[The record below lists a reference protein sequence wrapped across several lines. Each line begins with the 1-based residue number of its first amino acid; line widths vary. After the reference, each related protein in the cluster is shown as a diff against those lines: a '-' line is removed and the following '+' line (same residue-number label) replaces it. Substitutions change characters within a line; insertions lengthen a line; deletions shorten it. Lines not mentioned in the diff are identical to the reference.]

1 MIKEKNLE
9 LKLGEDLEGNLISED
24 LYNVVH
30 LSISG
35 DSELE
40 QEDYLN
46 LLIKNLMKSN
56 SPERKMLLVGKDVND
71 ELRNTNKVEM
81 NELQLMIDST
91 NRSIIERYEEMRLSN
106 VNTIHNYNKLKG
118 KLELNYIFIVIPK
131 LSDLV
136 DSEYFT
142 DRVNNGLKNIVKFG
156 RTVGV
161 HLIINSDTRSFT
173 HLDSAIRANLIT
185 SVVLRTNTGVGSL
198 LTSGKS
204 GAEKLEKGE
213 ALLIAE
219 KYYMKKIKI

>member
-9 LKLGEDLEGNLISED
+9 LKLGEDSEGNLISED

-56 SPERKMLLVGKDVND
+56 SPERKMLLVGKEVNN

-91 NRSIIERYEEMRLSN
+91 NRSIIERYEEMRLSKTS
-106 VNTIHNYNKLKG
+106 TIHNYNKLKG

-142 DRVNNGLKNIVKFG
+142 DRINNGLKNIVKFG
-156 RTVGV
+156 RTVGI
-161 HLIINSDTRSFT
+161 HLIINSDTRSFIQ
-173 HLDSAIRANLIT
+173 LDSTIRANLIT
-185 SVVLRTNTGVGSL
+185 SVVLRTNTDVGSL